1 MMKKWFYILIAALAF
16 HSCSDDEPEKSIEPD
31 NASGMTVLAYLV
43 ANNNLNGYLRTNIS
57 AMYDGL
63 SDMTQSATLLVY
75 WDGQSSIKVG
85 ENNSYSNPVILKYET
100 DGEGNING
108 QPTLDATATVEDVLA
123 LAEVVKEYPSQLSTS
138 QTVMA
143 QVLKDMVGMTKTEK
157 VGLVAGS
164 HGSAWVNSI
173 FPYSGRSFGQ
183 DGSGTDNTLL
193 ISEMAEAMKTA
204 GKTFDFLLFD
214 ACMMGSAEVC
224 YELKDVVNYQI
235 VSVVDIPAAGFPY
248 EDMMSCL
255 YAGDV
260 AGYKQACQVYLDNYR
275 YLAQSSSN
283 AWGTVSLIDSKE
295 LDALASLVK
304 EQVVGH
310 KDVLADYDVS
320 GLQQYGLN
328 PSASGFKY
336 ISVDMKQLV
345 AELNGGAVPATFQT
359 QLDKVVLYA
368 DCLEN
373 TTYFNVDKANYCG
386 MGMYVPVSTRS
397 GWNDYFKTIDWYT
410 AAGWNEVTFSWE

>member
-1 MMKKWFYILIAALAF
+1 MIKKRLFSLAMVLAVC
-16 HSCSDDEPEKSIEPD
+16 SCSDDEPSMPVEPD
-31 NASGMTVLAYLV
+31 SASDMTVMAYLV
-43 ANNNLNGYLRTNIS
+43 ADNNLNSYLRTNIS

-63 SDMTQSATLLVY
+63 ADVTQSAALLVY
-75 WDGQSSIKVG
+75 WDGQSAIKLEDG
-85 ENNSYSNPVILKYET
+85 KSYSNPVILKYEN
-100 DGEGNING
+100 DGKGNING
-108 QPTLDATATVEDVLA
+108 RPVLDAGATVEDVLA
-123 LAEVVKEYPSQLSTS
+123 LAEVVKEYPSQVSTAP
-138 QTVMA
+138 TVVT
-143 QVLKDMVGMTKTEK
+143 QVLKDMVSMTNTDK

-173 FPYSGRSFGQ
+173 FPYNGRSFGQ
-183 DGSGTDNTLL
+183 AASDNTLL
-193 ISEMAEAMKTA
+193 IPDMADAMKAT

-214 ACMMGSAEVC
+214 ACMMGTAEVC
-224 YELKDVVNYQI
+224 YELKEVTNYQI

-255 YAGDV
+255 YAGNAD
-260 AGYKQACQVYLDNYR
+260 GYKQACQTYLNTYR
-275 YLAQSSSN
+275 NLAQFSSN
-283 AWGTVSLIDSKE
+283 AWGAVSLVDSKE

-310 KDVLADYDVS
+310 KDTLANYDVG

-328 PSASGFKY
+328 PAATGFKY
-336 ISVDMKQLV
+336 ISVDMKQLMTD
-345 AELNGGAVPATFQT
+345 LNGGTLPTAFQT

-373 TTYFNVDKANYCG
+373 TVYFKIDKDNYCG

-397 GWNDYFKTIDWYT
+397 AWNRYFKTIDWYT